1 MNWEA
6 VTGAGTVFTGLV
18 IVATAYVGIDQ
29 LKQFRRQRRDVAA
42 VELVRSIQDDTFL
55 KAYRTV
61 FDSHAAGEGQH
72 HDAAYDEAAV
82 LLGFRFEMIGVMVHR
97 GAIPFD
103 IAEDLVGGLVLGAWN
118 RLKDSAVQSRVAL
131 GWPAYL
137 EWFQWLAERF
147 ESRKRLQKTPA
158 YAREKDW
165 NPP

>member
-6 VTGAGTVFTGLV
+6 VTAAGTVFTGLV
-18 IVATAYVGIDQ
+18 IVATALVGVDQ

-61 FDSHAAGEGQH
+61 FESPARAEAQRD
-72 HDAAYDEAAV
+72 DAVYDEAAV
-82 LLGFRFEMIGVMVHR
+82 VLGFRFEMIGVMVHR

-118 RLKDSAVQSRVAL
+118 RVKDSAVQSRVAL

-147 ESRKRLQKTPA
+147 ESRKRLEATPA
-158 YAREKDW
+158 FSREQAWK
-165 NPP
+165 PP